1 MFIENKVKNAM
12 DIEIKTLIAAYD
24 DQDMIADHLA
34 YYNLDD
40 WDIDDVKVGYEP
52 MGFPHDLGDNVSCI
66 PIGEIEIC
74 NLFKPMS
81 KKRAEYLSRHTD
93 YIFKPD
99 GTIIVYM
106 GYDCITLTK

>member
-1 MFIENKVKNAM
+1 MFIENRVKNAI
-12 DIEIKTLIAAYD
+12 DIEINALIAAYD
-24 DQDMIADHLA
+24 DENMIADHLA
-34 YYNLDD
+34 YYNLD
-40 WDIDDVKVGYEP
+40 WDIDSVKVGYKS

-93 YIFKPD
+93 YIFRTD